1 MQLDLK
7 KKKVG
12 LRKPDQKVWSQ
23 FNSFMSEGFKFEI
36 LTSLKKQF

>member
-7 KKKVG
+7 KKSWLKKAWPES
-12 LRKPDQKVWSQ
+12 LKSI
-23 FNSFMSEGFKFEI
+23 NSFMSEGFKFEI